1 MYRIG
6 ILGSENSHASAFSE
20 IFNKPDE
27 NGVFKYPDCHVV
39 AVGGHYPESNQ
50 EVFEKYGLDFIAEK
64 PEDMLGKVD
73 AVMVTARDGKFHP
86 EFARPFVEAGLP
98 LFIDK
103 PFAVDRDEA
112 LALAKLAKSK
122 HVPLVGG
129 SSVKQ
134 TYDIRM
140 MQHTVKSGLG
150 GIHGGCVAAPVSMH
164 NDYSGFFFYSS
175 HLAEMSLT
183 IFGYDPKAVTAF
195 RNGDDVTVVVEY
207 DKYDVTNHFMLL
219 PPSGFLLHNEGT
231 KDAVRD
237 FVNTVKLCRE
247 FRRAGETEHD
257 IVTFDF
263 LVDRVRKSTL
273 APIINVVHCRAGFD
287 HRLELFDN
295 CSSSLIA
302 VLDGNDQNTFVSI
315 FHFGH

>member
-27 NGVFKYPDCHVV
+27 NGAFKYPDCHVV
-39 AVGGHYPESNQ
+39 AVGGHYPESNK
-50 EVFEKYGLDFIAEK
+50 EVFEKFGLDFIAEK

-98 LFIDK
+98 MFIDK
-103 PFAVDRDEA
+103 PFAVDPAEA
-112 LALAKLAKSK
+112 LALARLAKSK
-122 HVPLVGG
+122 NVPLVGG

-134 TYDIRM
+134 TYDVRM

-207 DKYDVTNHFMLL
+207 DKYTVTNHFMEGCYNAYHCTIFGKDRNVCRDIDI
-219 PPSGFLLHNEGT
+219 SMCYQHECEDFAAMLHNGT
-231 KDAVRD
+231 MSHTYKQLITPVYYLNAIYESY
-237 FVNTVKLCRE
+237 NTGKTVKIE
-247 FRRAGETEHD
+247 VPE
-257 IVTFDF
+257 V
-263 LVDRVRKSTL
+263 
-273 APIINVVHCRAGFD
+273 
-287 HRLELFDN
+287 
-295 CSSSLIA
+295 
-302 VLDGNDQNTFVSI
+302 
-315 FHFGH
+315 

>member
-207 DKYDVTNHFMLL
+207 DKYDVTNHFMEECGNAYHC
-219 PPSGFLLHNEGT
+219 SIFGQERNVCRDIDISMCYQHECEDFAAMLHNGT
-231 KDAVRD
+231 MSHTYKQLITPVYYLNAIYESY
-237 FVNTVKLCRE
+237 NTGKTVKIE
-247 FRRAGETEHD
+247 IPE
-257 IVTFDF
+257 V
-263 LVDRVRKSTL
+263 
-273 APIINVVHCRAGFD
+273 
-287 HRLELFDN
+287 
-295 CSSSLIA
+295 
-302 VLDGNDQNTFVSI
+302 
-315 FHFGH
+315 